1 MTRTYNIHDA
11 KTHLSKLLE
20 QVHDGDEVLI
30 ARAGRTIAKIVPA
43 VDKPKQP
50 RQLGTAIGMGSV
62 PDDFNEPDLELEDL
76 VYNGPIFPS
85 SPQKKESRKRC
96 RGKA

>member
-11 KTHLSKLLE
+11 KTQLSKLLE

-62 PDDFNEPDLELEDL
+62 PDDFNDPDPELEAFF
-76 VYNGPIFPS
+76 YNGPIFPK
-85 SPQKKESRKRC
+85 PAKTRKR
-96 RGKA
+96 RRERP